1 MKIKMSG
8 PDSYY
13 TPSSL
18 ADKLVNYILPTQ
30 IASAVD
36 FCVGDG
42 NLLKAVTKRYINAE
56 LYGTDISD
64 DTLKKLSKDCP
75 SWHLGECDFKSDES
89 VDKIAFL
96 KEKLFDLIV
105 LNPPFTCKGSIVE
118 HIVFEEKEYCVSTA
132 MFFLMRALKYLSSNG
147 GLYAILPISCVY
159 SIKDRKAWNYLR
171 EHYNACI
178 LEEPN
183 KVSFTSKCAPNIALV
198 YVGHYRVNG
207 IEKAN
212 TFDFSSLMV
221 TSIVR
226 GCVRMQNLQYSRSK
240 NAVPLIHTTNLRKRK
255 LIGLEYIL
263 AGHNVLVDGNGVV
276 IPRVCN
282 PSPDKIVLLEG
293 NTTYA
298 LSDCVI
304 VIRTKNKVD
313 AERIQ
318 NSIIDNWDDFVLVY
332 KGTGAQ
338 YTTLE
343 RLKTIF
349 GLTK

>member
-1 MKIKMSG
+1 MSG

-30 IASAVD
+30 IARAVD

-42 NLLKAVTKRYINAE
+42 NLLKAVTKRYVNAE

-64 DTLKKLSKDCP
+64 DALKKLSNDCP
-75 SWHLGECDFKSDES
+75 NWHLGQCDFKMDES
-89 VDKIAFL
+89 VENVPFL
-96 KEKLFDLIV
+96 KKALFDLIV
-105 LNPPFTCKGSIVE
+105 LNPPFTCKGSVVE
-118 HIVFEEKEYCVSTA
+118 KLVFDGEEYRVSTA
-132 MFFLMRALKYLSSNG
+132 MFFLMRALKYMTPNG

-159 SIKDRKAWNYLR
+159 SIKDRKAWNYLK

-178 LEEPN
+178 LEESN

-198 YVGHYRVNG
+198 YAGHYRVNG

-212 TFDFSSLMV
+212 TFDFSSLTV

-226 GCVRMQNLQYSRSK
+226 GCVRMQNLQYSKSK

-313 AERIQ
+313 AKRIQ
-318 NSIIDNWDDFVLVY
+318 NSIIENWGDFVSVY

-338 YTTLE
+338 YTTIE
-343 RLKTIF
+343 RLKTLF
-349 GLTK
+349 GKT